1 MMPDNR
7 IKNARW
13 LLAGILLI
21 TFLAYLPSL
30 NNGFTNWD
38 DPEQVIEN
46 RDIQELSFSNTSG
59 IFSTFYVGMYQP
71 VTTQVYGIV
80 YSIFG
85 ADARAFHSVSLL
97 LHLLNVILV
106 FLLVRN
112 FSRRD
117 SLALITAAL
126 FALNPMQTESVAWIS
141 AMSNLLYTTFYL
153 AGLITYID
161 YVRRKQTKN
170 LLFTLL
176 FFMLSLLSKPAAVT
190 FPIVIFLADLYF
202 RRRISVRLILEKA
215 PFLLLSLAIGLLIIF
230 AREEAGHIVDM
241 SERFT
246 WLERAS
252 MIFYALSYYFAK
264 LFIPLNLS
272 AFHPYPPGGALPL
285 QFYFAP
291 LIPLMLVFLLF
302 RLKGEIRRQVMAGLL
317 FSLLTIAVVL
327 EIIPIGA
334 VVVKERYVYLP
345 SVGVYYAFA
354 ALLLFF
360 VGYHKKDQWITP
372 VLTILLVVFF
382 SIITFSRAGIWQD
395 SFTLWNDVISKH
407 PEASVAYINRGNAW
421 QEKGD
426 YNRAIADYSMAVKAE
441 PNAADAYLNRGLAYF
456 KLESTTLALQD
467 FNQAILLGANDAEAY
482 NSRGLLR
489 ASIGQLD
496 MALSDFVQAT
506 ENDPLY
512 VDAWINQG
520 LMYANVKNYDHA
532 REVLSRAIDLDGT
545 SAKAYYWRG
554 MVKIQLGTVA
564 EACSDFETAVS
575 YGWPE
580 DQVPGICR

>member
-1 MMPDNR
+1 MPDNR

-21 TFLAYLPSL
+21 TLLAYLPSL

-38 DPEQVIEN
+38 DPEQVVEN

-59 IFSTFYVGMYQP
+59 IFSTFYIGMYQP
-71 VTTQVYGIV
+71 VTTQVYGVV

-246 WLERAS
+246 WLERTS

-360 VGYHKKDQWITP
+360 VGYRKKYQWITP
-372 VLTILLVVFF
+372 VLTILMVVFF

-395 SFTLWNDVISKH
+395 SFTLWNDVINKH

-441 PNAADAYLNRGLAYF
+441 PNAADAYLNRGLAYY

-520 LMYANVKNYDHA
+520 LMYANVKNYDPA
-532 REVLSRAIDLDGT
+532 LEALSRAIDLDGT

-554 MVKIQLGTVA
+554 MVQLQINKYNA
-564 EACSDFETAVS
+564 ACEDMRIAMSL
-575 YGWPE
+575 GWPPE
-580 DQVPGICR
+580 QIPEFCR

>member
-71 VTTQVYGIV
+71 VTTQVYGVV

-85 ADARAFHSVSLL
+85 ADALAFHSVSLL

-106 FLLVRN
+106 FLLVRK

-170 LLFTLL
+170 LLFTLS

-246 WLERAS
+246 WLERTS

-360 VGYHKKDQWITP
+360 VGYHKKYQWITP
-372 VLTILLVVFF
+372 VLTILMVVFF

-441 PNAADAYLNRGLAYF
+441 PNAADAYLNRGLAYY

-496 MALSDFVQAT
+496 MALSDFVQASV
-506 ENDPLY
+506 NDPLY

-520 LMYANVKNYDHA
+520 LMYANKVDFKSAMHA
-532 REVLSRAIDLDGT
+532 FSRAIDLDKE
-545 SAKAYYWRG
+545 SAKAYFWRG

-575 YGWPE
+575 YGWPK

>member
-7 IKNARW
+7 TKNTHW

-38 DPEQVIEN
+38 DLEQVIEN

-59 IFSTFYVGMYQP
+59 IFSSFYVGMYQP
-71 VTTQVYGIV
+71 VTTQVYGII

-97 LHLLNVILV
+97 LHLLNAILV

-126 FALNPMQTESVAWIS
+126 FALNPLQTESVAWVS

-153 AGLITYID
+153 AGLITYIN
-161 YVRRKQTKN
+161 YARRKQAKN
-170 LLFTLL
+170 LVFTLL
-176 FFMLSLLSKPAAVT
+176 FFILSLLSKPAAVT

-202 RRRISVRLILEKA
+202 RRRISVMLILEKV
-215 PFLLLSLAIGLLIIF
+215 PFFLLSLAIGLLIIF
-230 AREEAGHIVDM
+230 AREEAGHIIDM

-264 LFIPLNLS
+264 LFVPVNLS
-272 AFHPYPPGGALPL
+272 AFHPYPAGALPL

-291 LIPLMLVFLLF
+291 LLPLMLVFLLF
-302 RLKGEIRRQVMAGLL
+302 RLKGEIRRQVMTGLL
-317 FSLLTIAVVL
+317 LSLLTIAVVI

-345 SVGVYYAFA
+345 SIGVYYAFA

-360 VGYHKKDQWITP
+360 VGHNKKYQWIP
-372 VLTILLVVFF
+372 PILTILLVVFF
-382 SIITFSRAGIWQD
+382 SIITFSRTMIWQD

-426 YNRAIADYSMAVKAE
+426 YNRAIADYSMAVMTE

-456 KLESTTLALQD
+456 QLENTTLALQD
-467 FNQAILLGANDAEAY
+467 FNQAILLGAHDAEAY
-482 NSRGLLR
+482 NNRGLLR
-489 ASIGQLD
+489 ASIGQID
-496 MALSDFVQAT
+496 MALSDFVKAA

-520 LMYANVKNYDHA
+520 LMYANVKNYDPA
-532 REVLSRAIDLDGT
+532 LEVLSRAIDLDGT

-554 MVKIQLGTVA
+554 MVQLQVKRYNA
-564 EACSDFETAVS
+564 ACEDMRIAMSL
-575 YGWPE
+575 GWPPE
-580 DQVPGICR
+580 QIPEFCR